1 MKISNENNLKRSV
14 ENSKSRFNWSQ
25 LKFWESEFDWSR
37 LKFWNNT
44 NSDVYE
50 NETFTSKREKA
61 ARKRKH
67 RLVMI
72 GVLCLVVGGSVTS
85 AVIPLLR
92 NMRVAAEK
100 KVPVSNLTDSSNDA
114 AAKAILRGDA
124 VKVKDDAQKNKKIKK
139 AVAAQADADNE
150 KLNKLND
157 QVTQL
162 TNELNTLKDD
172 ATSLKNQV
180 DELSKANKELTD
192 SNQSLSDE
200 NAKLKSDTSTK
211 ESDYQKQIDDYQKQ
225 IADLQAQ
232 LKDAQDNKDAQD
244 KTEGAE
250 DTKTE

>member
-1 MKISNENNLKRSV
+1 MKISNENNLKRSI
-14 ENSKSRFNWSQ
+14 ENSKSEFNWSQ

-85 AVIPLLR
+85 AAIPLLR

-124 VKVKDDAQKNKKIKK
+124 VKVKDDAQKNKKISESDANKKIKK

-192 SNQSLSDE
+192 SNQSLLDE

-211 ESDYQKQIDDYQKQ
+211 ESDYQKQIDD
-225 IADLQAQ
+225 LQAQ
-232 LKDAQDNKDAQD
+232 LKDAQD